1 MKKILFLSALYCS
14 IMSAS
19 AFAKEG
25 PSISIESSKMNID
38 QSFANVTYLG
48 SNDKTLP
55 TLGYGYQFEF
65 GKFFIKPSFYY
76 TFGDVEIKDTDGT
89 NDKSTFKPVFS
100 FEGDFG
106 YEITDHLGLFTT
118 LGIMGSKLEREVSN
132 LKDTAST
139 IGIIFGAGV
148 KYDIIEELSL
158 TAKYQAGKF
167 NYGVNGS
174 SEDFEVDAN
183 LIRVGLSYNF

>member
-1 MKKILFLSALYCS
+1 
-14 IMSAS
+14 
-19 AFAKEG
+19 
-25 PSISIESSKMNID
+25 
-38 QSFANVTYLG
+38 
-48 SNDKTLP
+48 
-55 TLGYGYQFEF
+55 
-65 GKFFIKPSFYY
+65 
-76 TFGDVEIKDTDGT
+76 
-89 NDKSTFKPVFS
+89 
-100 FEGDFG
+100 
-106 YEITDHLGLFTT
+106 
-118 LGIMGSKLEREVSN
+118 MGSKLEREVSN